1 MKSELSLSDNFTLED
16 IRKIRDYY
24 SDRYTDENGEI
35 DWEGLCAEQ
44 EKGAAITRAEIA
56 RIRAERGISF
66 K

>member
-1 MKSELSLSDNFTLED
+1 MNPNLDISDAFTLED
-16 IRKIRDYY
+16 IRKIRDDI
-24 SDRYTDENGEI
+24 DRRFMDENGKV
-35 DWEGLCAEQ
+35 DWKGLCAEQ